1 METINTAVSRTSVA
15 SGSSVPWLRTSSH
28 SQNHQQKRNNRAV
41 GEFLAAIDRLPE
53 FKRGR
58 LQTIKPLGSGTFF
71 QTEACR
77 DAETGTVF
85 AVKRLHRHS
94 TWFDSETSLD
104 DSILQELKISAY
116 PPLQSHPNICRTVGM
131 ERTFAFDDN
140 IVLSLVVEFAQQ
152 GSLADFLLSSDSST
166 SDINW
171 SQRRSFAID
180 ISSGLEILH
189 KCRIVHGDLTLD
201 NVLIFRNTS
210 APDGPPYTAKLS
222 DFGSA
227 IVEDTALEDIDDALM
242 PLYRGTFIYLPQYV
256 RVSLGR
262 LPLHLMPY
270 CDFYSLGLVLW
281 SVYAGRPFYELS
293 LDRDALGGQKQIEE
307 MSVQEVR
314 EAFAKYFA
322 SVDLALPVHE
332 YQVLEAALNLC
343 VTDLPTVTR
352 SPPPVERDQLYRTS
366 FSKVSDVKAVLM
378 TDRDESNRYTP
389 CPYFTPFFLN
399 SRSREPEIYE
409 YETAQPFHIGILAIS
424 VSVLATPFPPL
435 QPIADEP
442 LKLSV
447 QYGDSLA
454 HAMPIPAR
462 SLEHE
467 ARYQRVVGPKKRRCV
482 EFELLRCCWVWLR
495 KKH

>member
-15 SGSSVPWLRTSSH
+15 SGSSVSWPWTSRP
-28 SQNHQQKRNNRAV
+28 SQNHQQKRNNRSV
-41 GEFLAAIDRLPE
+41 REFLTAIDRLPE
-53 FKRGR
+53 FERDR

-77 DAETGTVF
+77 DTETGTVV

-94 TWFDSETSLD
+94 NWFDSKTSLD

-116 PPLQSHPNICRTVGM
+116 PPLQRHPNICRTVGI

-140 IVLSLVVEFAQQ
+140 VALSLVVEFAQQ
-152 GSLADFLLSSDSST
+152 GSLSDFLLSTDSST
-166 SDINW
+166 SGINW
-171 SQRRSFAID
+171 SQRWSFAVD

-227 IVEDTALEDIDDALM
+227 IVEDTFFEDIDDALL

-256 RVSLGR
+256 RASLGR

-270 CDFYSLGLVLW
+270 CDLYSLGLVLW

-293 LDRDALGGQKQIEE
+293 LDRDALGDQKQIEE

-343 VTDLPTVTR
+343 VTDLPTLNGL
-352 SPPPVERDQLYRTS
+352 PLLPVKRDRLYRAS
-366 FSKVSDVKAVLM
+366 FSKVSDVKAILM
-378 TDRDESNRYTP
+378 TDRDKSDRYTP
-389 CPYFTPFFLN
+389 RPHFTP
-399 SRSREPEIYE
+399 SP
-409 YETAQPFHIGILAIS
+409 
-424 VSVLATPFPPL
+424 PPL
-435 QPIADEP
+435 TCDLESQKYMNMRPHNLFVLVHSP
-442 LKLSV
+442 LMLVFWRLS
-447 QYGDSLA
+447 S
-454 HAMPIPAR
+454 
-462 SLEHE
+462 
-467 ARYQRVVGPKKRRCV
+467 
-482 EFELLRCCWVWLR
+482 FN
-495 KKH
+495 